1 MKFYSKR
8 KVQKIKQLLERE
20 VFEDNS
26 QESGE
31 NTDKKKS
38 WIVEVLWWNMLCSEK
53 LIQLCQLHHKTGVYK
68 KQQMGKIQR
77 AQ

>member
-31 NTDKKKS
+31 NTDKEKS
-38 WIVEVLWWNMLCSEK
+38 
-53 LIQLCQLHHKTGVYK
+53 
-68 KQQMGKIQR
+68 
-77 AQ
+77 